1 MSGVEDGVVG
11 LVLVRSLDRGSPSS
25 QKSRS
30 GTEDRLQ
37 RSSSSASRC
46 RQCRPRTR
54 TVVNETSAVERIG
67 PMRGAHTWP
76 AAPRHIAPR
85 QRRRRRFPR
94 RRRPSRP
101 IGHRGTRRTHCTHAY
116 LGSRTGLP
124 YPPPKLSEC
133 GRRGET
139 LWRCAN
145 RAKLSGYAADGQ
157 NSGVLLK
164 HQFDH
169 HMSWLILH

>member
-1 MSGVEDGVVG
+1 MANMRHGVRRVASHCASVSATAP
-11 LVLVRSLDRGSPSS
+11 LAPPPQTAQLLAASN
-25 QKSRS
+25 SRL
-30 GTEDRLQ
+30 GGPCDAPGALY
-37 RSSSSASRC
+37 A
-46 RQCRPRTR
+46 
-54 TVVNETSAVERIG
+54 TSAVERVG
-67 PMRGAHTWP
+67 PTRGEYTWL

-94 RRRPSRP
+94 RRRPFRP
-101 IGHRGTRRTHCTHAY
+101 IGHCGTRRTHCTHAY
-116 LGSRTGLP
+116 PGSRTGLP

-169 HMSWLILH
+169 HTGRLSA